1 MHMLQEQSEIC
12 SVIQKCSAEFSAS
25 EKEASFLRQVFLQ
38 VAIVPISAEMARKM
52 TVFPSA

>member
-1 MHMLQEQSEIC
+1 M
-12 SVIQKCSAEFSAS
+12 FSHS
-25 EKEASFLRQVFLQ
+25 KMFSRILGIEEKASFLRQVFLQ